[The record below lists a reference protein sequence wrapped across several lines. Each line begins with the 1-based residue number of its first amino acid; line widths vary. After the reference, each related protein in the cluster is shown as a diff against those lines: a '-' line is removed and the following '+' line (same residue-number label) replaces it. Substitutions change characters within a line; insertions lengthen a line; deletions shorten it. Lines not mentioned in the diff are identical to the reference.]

1 MINEGALAARAEDF
15 GLERIPAA
23 VLIMTAGCDVQD
35 DRIEVPFAAGR
46 TTARPSS
53 SDMSSC
59 GAHSRPP
66 RRTELDD
73 FLRTRWRHPHGGMLK
88 IDCALLDASDGDHYA
103 AVLAFTIPR
112 IGRRIFASKGLFG
125 ARPIFAMSTSKRL
138 ADRLALVGVDTV
150 KGALFDKL
158 SRGRGVRFSKSLEPS
173 YYEQLASE
181 RRVVRY
187 VRGMPARRFERIG
200 RARAEALDCLVYA
213 TAAREAVKNT
223 VNLARREAELKG
235 APILRRPISDYLPR
249 WDGSSRPAE
258 KAPVPSSFIGERS
271 KW

>member
-35 DRIEVPFAAGR
+35 DRIEVTLCGWSHDGEAFILGHVVVWGAF
-46 TTARPSS
+46 TAPETW
-53 SDMSSC
+53 
-59 GAHSRPP
+59 
-66 RRTELDD
+66 TELDD

-112 IGRRIFASKGLFG
+112 IGRRIFASRACS
-125 ARPIFAMSTSKRL
+125 ARARSSPCRRASALPIGSPRW
-138 ADRLALVGVDTV
+138 RRTV

-181 RRVVRY
+181 RRVVAMCE
-187 VRGMPARRFERIG
+187 G
-200 RARAEALDCLVYA
+200 CLP
-213 TAAREAVKNT
+213 
-223 VNLARREAELKG
+223 G
-235 APILRRPISDYLPR
+235 
-249 WDGSSRPAE
+249 GSNASAGSR
-258 KAPVPSSFIGERS
+258 
-271 KW
+271 